1 MQQEQ
6 SRPQKNTDVMI
17 QYQRLKKQYD
27 EHDGQIE
34 KREDGQHMEDELN
47 ESNLLLNIQQF
58 SSILACKLNELKM
71 HNEQITKLHAYKQ
84 DIVDVLIRMKSIEDT
99 YVNMFQK
106 NTFIDLAVT
115 RPMPKAVELL
125 SCEYRGNVKLD
136 NTTSDLSWV
145 TSIMFMF
152 KDEYIESMYK
162 TCEKIDTQI
171 LTKLHAITKVTNYIN
186 TYKRVLKSCGNVID
200 HKICN
205 KFQCTI
211 CYENEIN
218 VCLMPCGHT
227 FCTPCSEKLKKK
239 CFACNG
245 AVTETTKLYMLGNDD
260 ATQTTAEY
268 DFEPLPNPSSPQLE
282 RWFLPVHLQARFS
295 ELT

>member
-1 MQQEQ
+1 
-6 SRPQKNTDVMI
+6 
-17 QYQRLKKQYD
+17 
-27 EHDGQIE
+27 
-34 KREDGQHMEDELN
+34 
-47 ESNLLLNIQQF
+47 
-58 SSILACKLNELKM
+58 
-71 HNEQITKLHAYKQ
+71 
-84 DIVDVLIRMKSIEDT
+84 
-99 YVNMFQK
+99 
-106 NTFIDLAVT
+106 
-115 RPMPKAVELL
+115 MPKAVELL

-145 TSIMFMF
+145 TSVMFMF

-200 HKICN
+200 PKICN

-260 ATQTTAEY
+260 ATQNTAEY
-268 DFEPLPNPSSPQLE
+268 NFEPLPNPSSPQLE
-282 RWFLPVHLQARFS
+282 RWFLPLALQARFS